1 MAYIIADN
9 IISPLGETSED
20 NYLSVKSGRSGI
32 RAYEP
37 GTCNIP
43 EGFNA
48 SLLFE
53 DFETLAL
60 KSAQKAIANALKNIA
75 NGQKAIGNAQKNIA
89 NEQKNIGNAQLELKG
104 KRTAFI
110 LSSTKGNIEGNI
122 SLADSAQRIASQLGI
137 DSKPIVVCNACIS
150 GLSALILG
158 NRLIDSGLY
167 DTAIVCGCDTPRQF
181 ILSGFQ
187 SLKALS
193 PEPCRPFDMERM
205 GLNLGEAAAT
215 LILSKNPLQGNSW
228 RMGDGF
234 IRNDAFHI
242 STPSKTADGLYL
254 SLQRTLESFTKEIS
268 SACKQIDLKEHLAF
282 INAHGTATLFNDQM
296 ESVAIGRA
304 GLSELPANAY
314 KSFWGHTM
322 GAAGI
327 LETIISMKAI
337 DDDTIL
343 GTRGFSE
350 LGVSGKMNICAEN
363 RPTDK
368 KGFIK
373 MLSGFGGC
381 NATIWA
387 TKCPER
393 ENIALSQKE
402 QQEREFTT
410 THTIRITPE
419 EVILDQRK
427 IWEGKEEL
435 GEQEGQEH
443 HSLLTS
449 LYKQMIGDYPK
460 FYKMDG
466 LSRLGFVASEILLN
480 AEKEETDEERAII
493 FFNHSSSIDSDR
505 NYKESIKDKDNYFPS
520 PSIFV
525 YTLPNI
531 VTGEIA
537 IRNHF
542 QGETSFFIL
551 PDKDEKMMEE
561 ILQASCRDA
570 QSKSFL
576 TGWIDYEDERHF
588 EAELKICRI
597 QPSLIAYQE
606 VKGVKEVKEL
616 RRMSCSLI
624 RRKNKILK

>member
-9 IISPLGETSED
+9 IISPLGETSEE

-60 KSAQKAIANALKNIA
+60 KSAQKAIGNAL
-75 NGQKAIGNAQKNIA
+75 KNIA

-122 SLADSAQRIASQLGI
+122 SLADSAQRIANQLGI
-137 DSKPIVVCNACIS
+137 DTKPIVVCNACIS

-167 DTAIVCGCDTPRQF
+167 DAAIVCGCDTPRQF

-215 LILSKNPLQGNSW
+215 LILSKNPIQRNSW

-254 SLQRTLESFTKEIS
+254 SLQRTLESFTKEVS

-304 GLSELPANAY
+304 GLSDLPANAY

-387 TKCPER
+387 AKSPER

-402 QQEREFTT
+402 QQNREFTT

-435 GEQEGQEH
+435 GKQEGKEH
-443 HSLLTS
+443 HSLLTA

-480 AEKEETDEERAII
+480 AEKGETDVERREEEGERLLEERAII
-493 FFNHSSSIDSDR
+493 FFNHSSSIASDR
-505 NYKESIKDKDNYFPS
+505 SYKESINDKDNYFPS

-542 QGETSFFIL
+542 HGETSFFIL
-551 PDKDEKMMEE
+551 PDKDERMMEE

-576 TGWIDYEDERHF
+576 TGWVDYEDERHF
-588 EAELKICRI
+588 EADLKIKKMRN
-597 QPSLIAYQE
+597 Y
-606 VKGVKEVKEL
+606 K
-616 RRMSCSLI
+616 
-624 RRKNKILK
+624 

>member
-9 IISPLGETSED
+9 IISPLGETSEE
-20 NYLSVKSGRSGI
+20 NYLSVKAGRSGI

-43 EGFNA
+43 EGFYA

-60 KSAQKAIANALKNIA
+60 KSAQKAIAN
-75 NGQKAIGNAQKNIA
+75 GR
-89 NEQKNIGNAQLELKG
+89 LELKG

-110 LSSTKGNIEGNI
+110 LSSTKGNIEENI
-122 SLADSAQRIASQLGI
+122 SLADSAQRIANQLGI
-137 DSKPIVVCNACIS
+137 DAKPIVVCNACIS

-167 DTAIVCGCDTPRQF
+167 DAAIVCGCDTPRQF

-215 LILSKNPLQGNSW
+215 LILSKNPIQGNSW

-268 SACKQIDLKEHLAF
+268 STCKQIDLKEHLAF

-304 GLSELPANAY
+304 GLSDLPANAY

-327 LETIISMKAI
+327 LETIINMKAI

-387 TKCPER
+387 AQNPER

-402 QQEREFTT
+402 QQECEFTT

-427 IWEGKEEL
+427 LWEGKKEL
-435 GEQEGQEH
+435 GEQEGKEH
-443 HSLLTS
+443 HSLLTT
-449 LYKQMIGDYPK
+449 LYKQMIGNYPK

-480 AEKEETDEERAII
+480 AEKGDTDVERREEEGERLLEERAII
-493 FFNHSSSIDSDR
+493 FFNHSSSIASDR
-505 NYKESIKDKDNYFPS
+505 NYKESINDKNNYFPS

-542 QGETSFFIL
+542 HGETSFFIL
-551 PDKDEKMMEE
+551 PDKDERMMEE

-588 EAELKICRI
+588 EADLKIKKMRN
-597 QPSLIAYQE
+597 Y
-606 VKGVKEVKEL
+606 K
-616 RRMSCSLI
+616 
-624 RRKNKILK
+624 

>member
-53 DFETLAL
+53 GFETLAL
-60 KSAQKAIANALKNIA
+60 KSAQKA
-75 NGQKAIGNAQKNIA
+75 
-89 NEQKNIGNAQLELKG
+89 IGNAQLELKG

-110 LSSTKGNIEGNI
+110 LSSTKGNIEENI

-137 DSKPIVVCNACIS
+137 DAKPIVVCNACIS

-167 DTAIVCGCDTPRQF
+167 DAAIVCGCDTPRQF

-215 LILSKNPLQGNSW
+215 LILSKNPIQGNSW

-254 SLQRTLESFTKEIS
+254 SLQRTLESFKKEVS
-268 SACKQIDLKEHLAF
+268 SACEQIDLKAHLAF

-304 GLSELPANAY
+304 GLSDLPANAY

-387 TKCPER
+387 AKSPER

-427 IWEGKEEL
+427 IWERKEEL
-435 GEQEGQEH
+435 GKQEGLEH

-480 AEKEETDEERAII
+480 AEKGDTDVERREEEGERLLEERAII
-493 FFNHSSSIDSDR
+493 FFNHTSSIVSDR
-505 NYKESIKDKDNYFPS
+505 NYKESINDKDNYFPS

-542 QGETSFFIL
+542 HGETSFFIL
-551 PDKDEKMMEE
+551 PDKDERMMEE

-576 TGWIDYEDERHF
+576 TGWIDYENERHF
-588 EAELKICRI
+588 EADLKIKKMRN
-597 QPSLIAYQE
+597 Y
-606 VKGVKEVKEL
+606 K
-616 RRMSCSLI
+616 
-624 RRKNKILK
+624 

>member
-9 IISPLGETSED
+9 IISPLGETSEE
-20 NYLSVKSGRSGI
+20 NYLSVKAGRSGI

-43 EGFNA
+43 EGFYA

-60 KSAQKAIANALKNIA
+60 RSAQKAIANALKNIE
-75 NGQKAIGNAQKNIA
+75 NAQKDIGNK
-89 NEQKNIGNAQLELKG
+89 QKAIGNAQLELKG

-110 LSSTKGNIEGNI
+110 LSSTKGNIEENI

-137 DSKPIVVCNACIS
+137 DSQPIVVCNACIS

-167 DTAIVCGCDTPRQF
+167 DAAIVCGCDTPRQF

-215 LILSKNPLQGNSW
+215 LILSKNPILGNSW

-268 SACKQIDLKEHLAF
+268 STCKQIDLKAHLAF

-304 GLSELPANAY
+304 GLSDLPANAY

-387 TKCPER
+387 AKSPES
-393 ENIALSQKE
+393 EMIALSQKE
-402 QQEREFTT
+402 QQECEFTT

-427 IWEGKEEL
+427 LWEGKKEL
-435 GEQEGQEH
+435 GEQEGKEH
-443 HSLLTS
+443 HSLLTT
-449 LYKQMIGDYPK
+449 LYKQMIGNYPK

-480 AEKEETDEERAII
+480 AEKGETDKERAII
-493 FFNHSSSIDSDR
+493 FFNHSSSIASDR
-505 NYKESIKDKDNYFPS
+505 NYKESINDKDNYFPS

-542 QGETSFFIL
+542 HGETSFFIL
-551 PDKDEKMMEE
+551 PDKDERMMEE

-588 EAELKICRI
+588 EADLKIKKMRNEKL
-597 QPSLIAYQE
+597 QM
-606 VKGVKEVKEL
+606 
-616 RRMSCSLI
+616 R
-624 RRKNKILK
+624 NKILKSYK

>member
-9 IISPLGETSED
+9 IISPLGETSEE

-43 EGFNA
+43 EGFYA

-60 KSAQKAIANALKNIA
+60 KSAQKA
-75 NGQKAIGNAQKNIA
+75 
-89 NEQKNIGNAQLELKG
+89 IGNAQLELKG

-110 LSSTKGNIEGNI
+110 LSSTKGNIEENI

-137 DSKPIVVCNACIS
+137 DTKPIVVCNACIS

-167 DTAIVCGCDTPRQF
+167 DAAIVCGCDTPRQF

-215 LILSKNPLQGNSW
+215 LILSKNPIQGNSW

-268 SACKQIDLKEHLAF
+268 STCKQIDMKEHLAF

-387 TKCPER
+387 AKNPER
-393 ENIALSQKE
+393 ENIALSQIE
-402 QQEREFTT
+402 QQNREFTT
-410 THTIRITPE
+410 THAIRITPE
-419 EVILDQRK
+419 EVVLDHQK
-427 IWEGKEEL
+427 LWEGKKEL

-443 HSLLTS
+443 HSLLTT
-449 LYKQMIGDYPK
+449 LYKQMIGNYPK

-480 AEKEETDEERAII
+480 AEKGETDVERREEEGERLLEERAII
-493 FFNHSSSIDSDR
+493 FFNHSSSIASDR
-505 NYKESIKDKDNYFPS
+505 NYKESINDKDNYFPS

-542 QGETSFFIL
+542 HGETSFFIL
-551 PDKDEKMMEE
+551 PDKDERMMEE

-588 EAELKICRI
+588 EADLKIKKMRN
-597 QPSLIAYQE
+597 Y
-606 VKGVKEVKEL
+606 K
-616 RRMSCSLI
+616 
-624 RRKNKILK
+624 

>member
-110 LSSTKGNIEGNI
+110 LSSTKGNIEENI

-167 DTAIVCGCDTPRQF
+167 DAAIVCGCDTPRQF

-215 LILSKNPLQGNSW
+215 LILSKNPIQGNSW

-254 SLQRTLESFTKEIS
+254 SLQRTLESYTKEIS
-268 SACKQIDLKEHLAF
+268 SACEQIDMKAHLAF

-304 GLSELPANAY
+304 GLSDLPANAY

-337 DDDTIL
+337 DDNTIL

-387 TKCPER
+387 AKSPER

-435 GEQEGQEH
+435 GEQEGLEH

-480 AEKEETDEERAII
+480 AEKGDTDEERAII
-493 FFNHSSSIDSDR
+493 FFNHSSSIASDR

-561 ILQASCRDA
+561 ILLASCRDA

-588 EAELKICRI
+588 EADLKIKKMRN
-597 QPSLIAYQE
+597 Y
-606 VKGVKEVKEL
+606 K
-616 RRMSCSLI
+616 
-624 RRKNKILK
+624 

>member
-60 KSAQKAIANALKNIA
+60 KSAQKAIGNAL
-75 NGQKAIGNAQKNIA
+75 KNIA

-110 LSSTKGNIEGNI
+110 LSSTKGNIEENI
-122 SLADSAQRIASQLGI
+122 SLADSAQRIARQLGI
-137 DSKPIVVCNACIS
+137 DAQPIVVCNACIS

-167 DTAIVCGCDTPRQF
+167 DSAIVCGCDTPRQF

-215 LILSKNPLQGNSW
+215 LILSKNPIQGNSW

-254 SLQRTLESFTKEIS
+254 SLQRTLESFKKEVS
-268 SACKQIDLKEHLAF
+268 SACEQIDMKAHLAF

-304 GLSELPANAY
+304 GLSDLPANAY

-343 GTRGFSE
+343 GTKGFSE

-387 TKCPER
+387 AKNPER
-393 ENIALSQKE
+393 ENIALSQIE
-402 QQEREFTT
+402 QQNREFTT

-427 IWEGKEEL
+427 LWEGKKEL
-435 GEQEGQEH
+435 GEQEGKEH

-449 LYKQMIGDYPK
+449 LYKQMIGNYPK

-480 AEKEETDEERAII
+480 AEKGDTDVERREEEGERLLEERAII
-493 FFNHSSSIDSDR
+493 FFNHSSSIASDR
-505 NYKESIKDKDNYFPS
+505 NYKESINDKNNYFPS

-551 PDKDEKMMEE
+551 PDKDERMMEE

-588 EAELKICRI
+588 EADLKIKKMRN
-597 QPSLIAYQE
+597 Y
-606 VKGVKEVKEL
+606 K
-616 RRMSCSLI
+616 
-624 RRKNKILK
+624 

>member
-20 NYLSVKSGRSGI
+20 NYLSVKAGRSGI

-60 KSAQKAIANALKNIA
+60 KSAQKAIANALKNI
-75 NGQKAIGNAQKNIA
+75 GNAQKT
-89 NEQKNIGNAQLELKG
+89 IGNAQLELKG

-110 LSSTKGNIEGNI
+110 LSSTKGNIEENI

-137 DSKPIVVCNACIS
+137 GTKPIVVCNACIS

-167 DTAIVCGCDTPRQF
+167 DAAIVCGCDTPRQF

-215 LILSKNPLQGNSW
+215 LILSKNPIQGNSW

-268 SACKQIDLKEHLAF
+268 STCEQIDLKAHLAF

-304 GLSELPANAY
+304 GLSDLPANAY

-387 TKCPER
+387 AKNPER
-393 ENIALSQKE
+393 ENIALSQIE
-402 QQEREFTT
+402 QQNREFTT

-427 IWEGKEEL
+427 LWEGKKEL

-443 HSLLTS
+443 HSLLTT
-449 LYKQMIGDYPK
+449 LYKQMIGNYPK

-480 AEKEETDEERAII
+480 AEKGETDKERAII
-493 FFNHSSSIDSDR
+493 FFNHSSSIASDR

-588 EAELKICRI
+588 EADLKIKKMRN
-597 QPSLIAYQE
+597 Y
-606 VKGVKEVKEL
+606 K
-616 RRMSCSLI
+616 
-624 RRKNKILK
+624 

>member
-9 IISPLGETSED
+9 IISPLGETSEE
-20 NYLSVKSGRSGI
+20 NYLSVKAGRSGI

-43 EGFNA
+43 EGFYA

-60 KSAQKAIANALKNIA
+60 RSAQKAIANAR
-75 NGQKAIGNAQKNIA
+75 
-89 NEQKNIGNAQLELKG
+89 LELKG

-110 LSSTKGNIEGNI
+110 LSSTKGNIEENI

-137 DSKPIVVCNACIS
+137 DAKPIVVCNACIS

-167 DTAIVCGCDTPRQF
+167 DAAIVCGCDTPRQF

-215 LILSKNPLQGNSW
+215 LILSKNPIQGNSW

-268 SACKQIDLKEHLAF
+268 SACKQIDLKEQLAF

-304 GLSELPANAY
+304 GLSDLPANAY

-343 GTRGFSE
+343 GTRVFSE

-387 TKCPER
+387 AKSPKSEM
-393 ENIALSQKE
+393 IALSQKE
-402 QQEREFTT
+402 QQECEFTT

-427 IWEGKEEL
+427 LWEGKKEL

-449 LYKQMIGDYPK
+449 LYKQMIGNYPK

-480 AEKEETDEERAII
+480 AEKGDTDVERREEEGERLLEERAII
-493 FFNHSSSIDSDR
+493 FFNHSSSIASDR
-505 NYKESIKDKDNYFPS
+505 NYKESINDKDNYFPS

-542 QGETSFFIL
+542 HGETSFFIL
-551 PDKDEKMMEE
+551 PDKDERMMEE

-588 EAELKICRI
+588 EADLKIKKMRN
-597 QPSLIAYQE
+597 Y
-606 VKGVKEVKEL
+606 K
-616 RRMSCSLI
+616 
-624 RRKNKILK
+624 

>member
-9 IISPLGETSED
+9 IISPLGETSEE
-20 NYLSVKSGRSGI
+20 NYLSVKAGRSGI

-43 EGFNA
+43 EGFYA

-60 KSAQKAIANALKNIA
+60 RSAQKAIANAQKNIE
-75 NGQKAIGNAQKNIA
+75 NAQKDIGNK
-89 NEQKNIGNAQLELKG
+89 QKAIGNAQLELKG

-110 LSSTKGNIEGNI
+110 LSSTKGNIEENI

-137 DSKPIVVCNACIS
+137 DAKPIVVCNACIS

-167 DTAIVCGCDTPRQF
+167 DAAIVCGCDTPQQF

-215 LILSKNPLQGNSW
+215 LILSKNPIQGNSW

-268 SACKQIDLKEHLAF
+268 STCKQIDLKEHLAF

-304 GLSELPANAY
+304 GLSDLPANAY

-387 TKCPER
+387 AKSPKSEM
-393 ENIALSQKE
+393 IALSQKE
-402 QQEREFTT
+402 QQKCEFTT
-410 THTIRITPE
+410 THAIRITPE
-419 EVILDQRK
+419 EVVLDHQK
-427 IWEGKEEL
+427 LWEGNQNANEKLE
-435 GEQEGQEH
+435 EQEGAGH

-449 LYKQMIGDYPK
+449 LYKQMIGNYPK

-466 LSRLGFVASEILLN
+466 LCRLGFVASEILLN
-480 AEKEETDEERAII
+480 AEKGETDKERAII
-493 FFNHSSSIDSDR
+493 FFNHSSSIASDR
-505 NYKESIKDKDNYFPS
+505 NYKESINDKDNYFPS

-542 QGETSFFIL
+542 HGETSFFIL
-551 PDKDEKMMEE
+551 PDKDERMMEE

-588 EAELKICRI
+588 EADLKIKKMRN
-597 QPSLIAYQE
+597 Y
-606 VKGVKEVKEL
+606 K
-616 RRMSCSLI
+616 
-624 RRKNKILK
+624 

>member
-9 IISPLGETSED
+9 IISPLGETSEE
-20 NYLSVKSGRSGI
+20 NYLSVKAGRSGI

-43 EGFNA
+43 EGFYA

-60 KSAQKAIANALKNIA
+60 RSAQKAIA
-75 NGQKAIGNAQKNIA
+75 
-89 NEQKNIGNAQLELKG
+89 NAQLELKG

-110 LSSTKGNIEGNI
+110 LSSTKGNIEENI

-137 DSKPIVVCNACIS
+137 DTKPIVVCNACIS

-254 SLQRTLESFTKEIS
+254 SLQRTLESYTKEIS
-268 SACKQIDLKEHLAF
+268 SACEQIDMKEHLAF

-304 GLSELPANAY
+304 GLSDLPANAY

-387 TKCPER
+387 AKSPEK

-410 THTIRITPE
+410 THAIRITPE

-427 IWEGKEEL
+427 LWEGNEEM
-435 GEQEGQEH
+435 GKQEGLEH

-449 LYKQMIGDYPK
+449 LYKQMIGNYPK

-466 LSRLGFVASEILLN
+466 LSRLGFVTSEILLN
-480 AEKEETDEERAII
+480 AEKGETDKERAII
-493 FFNHSSSIDSDR
+493 FFNHSSSIASDR

-542 QGETSFFIL
+542 HGETSFFIL
-551 PDKDEKMMEE
+551 PDKDERMMEE

-588 EAELKICRI
+588 EADLKIKKMRNEKL
-597 QPSLIAYQE
+597 QMRNY
-606 VKGVKEVKEL
+606 K
-616 RRMSCSLI
+616 
-624 RRKNKILK
+624 

>member
-9 IISPLGETSED
+9 IISPLGETSEE
-20 NYLSVKSGRSGI
+20 NYLSVKAGRSGI

-43 EGFNA
+43 EGFYA

-53 DFETLAL
+53 DFETLTL
-60 KSAQKAIANALKNIA
+60 KSAQKAIANAR
-75 NGQKAIGNAQKNIA
+75 
-89 NEQKNIGNAQLELKG
+89 LELKG

-110 LSSTKGNIEGNI
+110 LSSTKGNIEENI

-137 DSKPIVVCNACIS
+137 DAKPIVVCNACIS

-167 DTAIVCGCDTPRQF
+167 DAAIVCGCDTPRQF

-215 LILSKNPLQGNSW
+215 LILSKNSIQGNSW

-268 SACKQIDLKEHLAF
+268 STCKQIDLKEHLAF

-304 GLSELPANAY
+304 GLSDLPANAY

-387 TKCPER
+387 AKNPER
-393 ENIALSQKE
+393 ENIALSQIE
-402 QQEREFTT
+402 QQNCEFTT

-427 IWEGKEEL
+427 LWEGKKEL
-435 GEQEGQEH
+435 GEQEGAGH

-449 LYKQMIGDYPK
+449 LYRQMIGNYPK

-480 AEKEETDEERAII
+480 AEKGDTDVERREEEGERLLEERAII
-493 FFNHSSSIDSDR
+493 FFNHSSSIASDR
-505 NYKESIKDKDNYFPS
+505 NYKESINDKDNYFPS

-542 QGETSFFIL
+542 HGETSFFIL
-551 PDKDEKMMEE
+551 PDKDERMMEE

-588 EAELKICRI
+588 EADLKIKKMRN
-597 QPSLIAYQE
+597 Y
-606 VKGVKEVKEL
+606 K
-616 RRMSCSLI
+616 
-624 RRKNKILK
+624 

>member
-9 IISPLGETSED
+9 IISPLGETSEE
-20 NYLSVKSGRSGI
+20 NYLSVKAGRSDI

-43 EGFNA
+43 EGFYA

-60 KSAQKAIANALKNIA
+60 RSAQKAIA
-75 NGQKAIGNAQKNIA
+75 
-89 NEQKNIGNAQLELKG
+89 NAQLELKG

-110 LSSTKGNIEGNI
+110 LSSTKGNIEENI

-137 DSKPIVVCNACIS
+137 DAKPIVVCNACIS

-167 DTAIVCGCDTPRQF
+167 DAAIVCGCDTPRQF

-215 LILSKNPLQGNSW
+215 LILSKNPIQGNSW

-268 SACKQIDLKEHLAF
+268 STCKQIDLKEHLAF
-282 INAHGTATLFNDQM
+282 INTHGTATLFNDQM

-304 GLSELPANAY
+304 RLSDLPANAY

-343 GTRGFSE
+343 GTRGFAE

-387 TKCPER
+387 AKSPER
-393 ENIALSQKE
+393 ENIALSQME
-402 QQEREFTT
+402 QQNREFTT

-419 EVILDQRK
+419 EVILDQQK
-427 IWEGKEEL
+427 LWEGKKEL
-435 GEQEGQEH
+435 GKQEGQEH

-449 LYKQMIGDYPK
+449 LYKQMIGNYPK

-480 AEKEETDEERAII
+480 AEKGETDKERAII
-493 FFNHSSSIDSDR
+493 FFNHSSSIASDR
-505 NYKESIKDKDNYFPS
+505 NYKESINDKDNYFPS

-542 QGETSFFIL
+542 HGETSFFIL
-551 PDKDEKMMEE
+551 PDKDERMMEE

-588 EAELKICRI
+588 EADLKIKKMRN
-597 QPSLIAYQE
+597 Y
-606 VKGVKEVKEL
+606 K
-616 RRMSCSLI
+616 
-624 RRKNKILK
+624 

>member
-9 IISPLGETSED
+9 IISPLGETSEE
-20 NYLSVKSGRSGI
+20 NYLSVKAGRSGI

-43 EGFNA
+43 EGFYA

-60 KSAQKAIANALKNIA
+60 KSAQKAIANA
-75 NGQKAIGNAQKNIA
+75 QKTM
-89 NEQKNIGNAQLELKG
+89 GNAQLELKG

-110 LSSTKGNIEGNI
+110 LSSTKGNIEENI

-137 DSKPIVVCNACIS
+137 DSQPIVVCNACIS

-158 NRLIDSGLY
+158 NRLIDSDLY
-167 DTAIVCGCDTPRQF
+167 DAAIVCGCDTPRQF

-215 LILSKNPLQGNSW
+215 LILSKNPIQGNFW

-268 SACKQIDLKEHLAF
+268 SACKQIDMKEHLAF

-304 GLSELPANAY
+304 GLSDLPANAY

-387 TKCPER
+387 AKKPER
-393 ENIALSQKE
+393 ENIALSQME
-402 QQEREFTT
+402 QQNREFTT

-427 IWEGKEEL
+427 LWEGKMEL

-449 LYKQMIGDYPK
+449 LYKQMIGNYPK

-480 AEKEETDEERAII
+480 AEKGDTDKERAII
-493 FFNHSSSIDSDR
+493 FFNHSSSIASDR
-505 NYKESIKDKDNYFPS
+505 NYKESINDKDNYFPS

-542 QGETSFFIL
+542 HGETSFFIL
-551 PDKDEKMMEE
+551 PDKDERMMEE
-561 ILQASCRDA
+561 ILQASCRDT

-588 EAELKICRI
+588 EADLKIKKMRNYKL
-597 QPSLIAYQE
+597 QM
-606 VKGVKEVKEL
+606 
-616 RRMSCSLI
+616 R
-624 RRKNKILK
+624 NKILKSYK

>member
-9 IISPLGETSED
+9 IISPLGETSEE
-20 NYLSVKSGRSGI
+20 NYLSVKAGRSGI

-43 EGFNA
+43 EGFYA

-60 KSAQKAIANALKNIA
+60 RSA
-75 NGQKAIGNAQKNIA
+75 QKAIGNAR
-89 NEQKNIGNAQLELKG
+89 LELKG

-110 LSSTKGNIEGNI
+110 LSSTKGNIEENI

-137 DSKPIVVCNACIS
+137 DAQPIVVCNACIS

-167 DTAIVCGCDTPRQF
+167 DFAIVCGCDTPRQF

-215 LILSKNPLQGNSW
+215 LILSKNPIQGNSW

-268 SACKQIDLKEHLAF
+268 STCKQIDMKAHLAF

-304 GLSELPANAY
+304 GLSDLPANAY

-387 TKCPER
+387 AKKPER

-402 QQEREFTT
+402 QQKREFTT

-419 EVILDQRK
+419 EVILDHQK
-427 IWEGKEEL
+427 LWERKEEL

-443 HSLLTS
+443 HSLLTT
-449 LYKQMIGDYPK
+449 LYKQMIGNYPK

-480 AEKEETDEERAII
+480 AEKGETDKERAII
-493 FFNHSSSIDSDR
+493 FFNHSSSIASDR
-505 NYKESIKDKDNYFPS
+505 NYKESINDKDNYFPS

-542 QGETSFFIL
+542 HGETSFFIL
-551 PDKDEKMMEE
+551 PDKDERMMEE

-588 EAELKICRI
+588 EADLKIKKMRN
-597 QPSLIAYQE
+597 Y
-606 VKGVKEVKEL
+606 K
-616 RRMSCSLI
+616 
-624 RRKNKILK
+624 

>member
-9 IISPLGETSED
+9 IISPLGETSEE
-20 NYLSVKSGRSGI
+20 NYLSVKAGRSGI

-43 EGFNA
+43 EGFYA

-60 KSAQKAIANALKNIA
+60 RSAQKAIANALK
-75 NGQKAIGNAQKNIA
+75 AIGN
-89 NEQKNIGNAQLELKG
+89 ERLELKG

-110 LSSTKGNIEGNI
+110 LSSTKGNIEENI

-137 DSKPIVVCNACIS
+137 DAKPIVVCNACIS

-167 DTAIVCGCDTPRQF
+167 DAAIVCGCDTPRQF

-215 LILSKNPLQGNSW
+215 LILSKNPIQGNSW

-268 SACKQIDLKEHLAF
+268 STCKQIDMKEHLAF

-304 GLSELPANAY
+304 GLSDLPANAY

-387 TKCPER
+387 AKNPER
-393 ENIALSQKE
+393 ENIALSQIE
-402 QQEREFTT
+402 QQNREFTT
-410 THTIRITPE
+410 SHTIRITPE
-419 EVILDQRK
+419 EVVLDHQK
-427 IWEGKEEL
+427 LWEGNQNANEKLE
-435 GEQEGQEH
+435 EQEGAGH

-449 LYKQMIGDYPK
+449 LYRQMIGNYPK

-480 AEKEETDEERAII
+480 AEKGETDKERAII
-493 FFNHSSSIDSDR
+493 FFNHSSSIASDR
-505 NYKESIKDKDNYFPS
+505 NYKESINDKNNYFPS

-542 QGETSFFIL
+542 HGETSFFIL
-551 PDKDEKMMEE
+551 PDKDERMMEE
-561 ILQASCRDA
+561 ILQASCRDD

-588 EAELKICRI
+588 EADLKIKKMRN
-597 QPSLIAYQE
+597 Y
-606 VKGVKEVKEL
+606 K
-616 RRMSCSLI
+616 
-624 RRKNKILK
+624 

>member
-9 IISPLGETSED
+9 IISPLGETSEE
-20 NYLSVKSGRSGI
+20 NYLSVKAGRSGI

-43 EGFNA
+43 EGFYA

-60 KSAQKAIANALKNIA
+60 RSAQKAIANA
-75 NGQKAIGNAQKNIA
+75 QKNI
-89 NEQKNIGNAQLELKG
+89 ENAQLELKG

-110 LSSTKGNIEGNI
+110 LSSTKGNIEENI
-122 SLADSAQRIASQLGI
+122 SLADSAQRIATQLGI
-137 DSKPIVVCNACIS
+137 DAKPIVVCNACIS

-158 NRLIDSGLY
+158 NRLIDSDLY
-167 DTAIVCGCDTPRQF
+167 DAAIVCGCDTPRQF

-215 LILSKNPLQGNSW
+215 LILSKNPIQGNSW

-268 SACKQIDLKEHLAF
+268 STCKQIDLKAHLAF

-304 GLSELPANAY
+304 GLSDLPANAY

-387 TKCPER
+387 AKKPER
-393 ENIALSQKE
+393 ENIDLSQKE
-402 QQEREFTT
+402 QQKREFTT
-410 THTIRITPE
+410 SHTIRITPE

-427 IWEGKEEL
+427 LWERKEEL
-435 GEQEGQEH
+435 GEQEGKEH

-449 LYKQMIGDYPK
+449 LYKQMIGNYPK

-480 AEKEETDEERAII
+480 AEKGETDKERAII
-493 FFNHSSSIDSDR
+493 FFNHSSSIASDR
-505 NYKESIKDKDNYFPS
+505 NYKESISDKNNYFPS

-542 QGETSFFIL
+542 HGETSFFIL
-551 PDKDEKMMEE
+551 PDKDERLMEE

-588 EAELKICRI
+588 EADLKIKKMRN
-597 QPSLIAYQE
+597 Y
-606 VKGVKEVKEL
+606 K
-616 RRMSCSLI
+616 
-624 RRKNKILK
+624 

>member
-9 IISPLGETSED
+9 IISPLGETSEE
-20 NYLSVKSGRSGI
+20 NYLSVKAGRSGI

-43 EGFNA
+43 EGFYA

-60 KSAQKAIANALKNIA
+60 RSAQKAIANA
-75 NGQKAIGNAQKNIA
+75 QKTIGN
-89 NEQKNIGNAQLELKG
+89 ERLELKG

-110 LSSTKGNIEGNI
+110 LSSTKGNIEENI
-122 SLADSAQRIASQLGI
+122 SLADSAQRIATQLGI
-137 DSKPIVVCNACIS
+137 DAKPIVVCNACIS

-167 DTAIVCGCDTPRQF
+167 DAAIVCGCDTPRQF

-215 LILSKNPLQGNSW
+215 LILSKNPIQGNSW

-268 SACKQIDLKEHLAF
+268 STCKQIDLKEHLAF

-304 GLSELPANAY
+304 GLSDLPANAY

-387 TKCPER
+387 AKNPER
-393 ENIALSQKE
+393 ENIALSQIE
-402 QQEREFTT
+402 QQNREFTT

-427 IWEGKEEL
+427 LWEGKKEL
-435 GEQEGQEH
+435 GEQEGKEH

-449 LYKQMIGDYPK
+449 LYKQMIGNYPK

-480 AEKEETDEERAII
+480 AEKGETDEERAII
-493 FFNHSSSIDSDR
+493 FFNHSSSIASDR
-505 NYKESIKDKDNYFPS
+505 NYKESINDKDNYFPS

-542 QGETSFFIL
+542 HGETSFFIL
-551 PDKDEKMMEE
+551 PDKDERLMEE
-561 ILQASCRDA
+561 ILQASCRDD

-588 EAELKICRI
+588 EADLKIKKMRN
-597 QPSLIAYQE
+597 Y
-606 VKGVKEVKEL
+606 K
-616 RRMSCSLI
+616 
-624 RRKNKILK
+624 

>member
-9 IISPLGETSED
+9 IISPLGETSEE
-20 NYLSVKSGRSGI
+20 NYLSVKAGRSGI

-43 EGFNA
+43 EGFYA

-60 KSAQKAIANALKNIA
+60 KSAQKAIANA
-75 NGQKAIGNAQKNIA
+75 QKTMGNAR
-89 NEQKNIGNAQLELKG
+89 LELKG

-110 LSSTKGNIEGNI
+110 LSSTKGNIEENI
-122 SLADSAQRIASQLGI
+122 SLADSEQRIASQLGI

-167 DTAIVCGCDTPRQF
+167 DAAIVCGCDTPRQF

-215 LILSKNPLQGNSW
+215 LILSKNPILGNSW

-268 SACKQIDLKEHLAF
+268 STCKQIDLKEHLAF

-304 GLSELPANAY
+304 RLSDLPANAY

-343 GTRGFSE
+343 GTRGFAE

-387 TKCPER
+387 AKSPER
-393 ENIALSQKE
+393 ENIALSQME
-402 QQEREFTT
+402 QQNREFTT

-419 EVILDQRK
+419 EVILDQQK
-427 IWEGKEEL
+427 LWEGKKEL
-435 GEQEGQEH
+435 GKQEGQEH

-449 LYKQMIGDYPK
+449 LYKQMIGNYPK

-480 AEKEETDEERAII
+480 AEKGDMDKERAII
-493 FFNHSSSIDSDR
+493 FFNHSSSIASDR
-505 NYKESIKDKDNYFPS
+505 NYKESINDKNNYFPS

-542 QGETSFFIL
+542 HGETSFFIL
-551 PDKDEKMMEE
+551 PNKDERMMEE
-561 ILQASCRDA
+561 ILQASCRDD

-588 EAELKICRI
+588 EADLKIKKMR
-597 QPSLIAYQE
+597 
-606 VKGVKEVKEL
+606 
-616 RRMSCSLI
+616 
-624 RRKNKILK
+624 NKK

>member
-9 IISPLGETSED
+9 IISPLGETSEE

-43 EGFNA
+43 EGFYA

-60 KSAQKAIANALKNIA
+60 KSAQKAIANA
-75 NGQKAIGNAQKNIA
+75 QKT
-89 NEQKNIGNAQLELKG
+89 IGNAQLELKG

-110 LSSTKGNIEGNI
+110 LSSTKGNIEENI

-158 NRLIDSGLY
+158 NRLIDSSLY
-167 DTAIVCGCDTPRQF
+167 DAAIVCGCDTPRQF

-215 LILSKNPLQGNSW
+215 LILSKNPIQGNSW

-268 SACKQIDLKEHLAF
+268 STCKQIDMKEHLAF

-304 GLSELPANAY
+304 GLSDLPANAY

-387 TKCPER
+387 AKYPER
-393 ENIALSQKE
+393 ENIALSQIE
-402 QQEREFTT
+402 QQNREFTT
-410 THTIRITPE
+410 SHTIRITPE

-427 IWEGKEEL
+427 LWERKEEL

-443 HSLLTS
+443 HSLLTT
-449 LYKQMIGDYPK
+449 LYKQMIGNYPK

-480 AEKEETDEERAII
+480 AEKGETDKERAII
-493 FFNHSSSIDSDR
+493 FFNHSSSIASDR
-505 NYKESIKDKDNYFPS
+505 NYKESINDKNNYFPS

-542 QGETSFFIL
+542 HGETSFFIL
-551 PDKDEKMMEE
+551 PDKDKRLMEE
-561 ILQASCRDA
+561 ILQASCRDV

-588 EAELKICRI
+588 EADLKIKKMRN
-597 QPSLIAYQE
+597 Y
-606 VKGVKEVKEL
+606 K
-616 RRMSCSLI
+616 
-624 RRKNKILK
+624 

>member
-9 IISPLGETSED
+9 IISPLGETSEE
-20 NYLSVKSGRSGI
+20 NYLSVKAGRSGI
-32 RAYEP
+32 HAYEP

-43 EGFNA
+43 EGFYA

-60 KSAQKAIANALKNIA
+60 KSAQKAIG
-75 NGQKAIGNAQKNIA
+75 NG
-89 NEQKNIGNAQLELKG
+89 QLELKG

-110 LSSTKGNIEGNI
+110 LSSTKGNIEENI

-167 DTAIVCGCDTPRQF
+167 DAAIVCGCDTPRQF

-215 LILSKNPLQGNSW
+215 LILSKNPIQRNSW
-228 RMGDGF
+228 RIGDGF

-268 SACKQIDLKEHLAF
+268 STCKQIDMKAHLAF

-350 LGVSGKMNICAEN
+350 LGVSGEMNICAEN

-387 TKCPER
+387 AKYPER
-393 ENIALSQKE
+393 ENIALSQIE
-402 QQEREFTT
+402 QQNCEFTT

-427 IWEGKEEL
+427 LWEGKKEL
-435 GEQEGQEH
+435 GEQEGKEH
-443 HSLLTS
+443 HSLLTT
-449 LYKQMIGDYPK
+449 LYKQMIGNYPK

-480 AEKEETDEERAII
+480 AEKGETDKERAII
-493 FFNHSSSIDSDR
+493 FFNHSSSIASDR
-505 NYKESIKDKDNYFPS
+505 NYKESINDKDNYFPS

-551 PDKDEKMMEE
+551 PDKVERLMEE

-588 EAELKICRI
+588 EADLKIKKMRN
-597 QPSLIAYQE
+597 Y
-606 VKGVKEVKEL
+606 K
-616 RRMSCSLI
+616 
-624 RRKNKILK
+624 

>member
-9 IISPLGETSED
+9 IISPLGETSEE
-20 NYLSVKSGRSGI
+20 NYLSVKAGRSGI

-43 EGFNA
+43 EGFYA

-60 KSAQKAIANALKNIA
+60 KSAQKAIANAR
-75 NGQKAIGNAQKNIA
+75 
-89 NEQKNIGNAQLELKG
+89 LELKG

-110 LSSTKGNIEGNI
+110 LSSTKGNIEENI

-137 DSKPIVVCNACIS
+137 DAKPIVVCNACIS

-158 NRLIDSGLY
+158 NRLIDSDLY
-167 DTAIVCGCDTPRQF
+167 DAAIVCGCDTPRQF

-215 LILSKNPLQGNSW
+215 LILSKNPIQGNSW

-254 SLQRTLESFTKEIS
+254 SLQRTLESFTQEIS
-268 SACKQIDLKEHLAF
+268 STCKQIDLKEHLAF

-304 GLSELPANAY
+304 GLSDLPANAY

-343 GTRGFSE
+343 GTRGFAE

-387 TKCPER
+387 AKKPEK
-393 ENIALSQKE
+393 ENIALSQIE
-402 QQEREFTT
+402 QQNREFTT

-419 EVILDQRK
+419 EVVLDHQK
-427 IWEGKEEL
+427 LWEGKKEL
-435 GEQEGQEH
+435 GEQDGKEH

-449 LYKQMIGDYPK
+449 LYKQMIGNYPK

-480 AEKEETDEERAII
+480 AEKGETDKERAII
-493 FFNHSSSIDSDR
+493 FFNHSSSIASDR
-505 NYKESIKDKDNYFPS
+505 NYKESINDKDNYFPS

-542 QGETSFFIL
+542 HGETSFFIL
-551 PDKDEKMMEE
+551 PDKDERMMEE
-561 ILQASCRDA
+561 ILQASCLDD

-588 EAELKICRI
+588 EADLKIKKMRN
-597 QPSLIAYQE
+597 Y
-606 VKGVKEVKEL
+606 K
-616 RRMSCSLI
+616 
-624 RRKNKILK
+624 

>member
-9 IISPLGETSED
+9 IISPLGETSEE
-20 NYLSVKSGRSGI
+20 NYLSVKAGRSGI

-43 EGFNA
+43 EGFYA

-60 KSAQKAIANALKNIA
+60 RSAQKAIA
-75 NGQKAIGNAQKNIA
+75 
-89 NEQKNIGNAQLELKG
+89 NAQLELKG

-110 LSSTKGNIEGNI
+110 LSSTKGNIEENI

-137 DSKPIVVCNACIS
+137 DAKPIVVCNACIS

-167 DTAIVCGCDTPRQF
+167 DAAIVCGCDTPRQF

-215 LILSKNPLQGNSW
+215 LILSKNPIQGNSW

-268 SACKQIDLKEHLAF
+268 STCKQIDLKAHLAF

-304 GLSELPANAY
+304 GLSDLPANAY

-387 TKCPER
+387 AKNPER
-393 ENIALSQKE
+393 ENIALSQIE
-402 QQEREFTT
+402 QQNREFTT

-427 IWEGKEEL
+427 LWEGKKEL
-435 GEQEGQEH
+435 GEQEGKEH
-443 HSLLTS
+443 HSLLTT
-449 LYKQMIGDYPK
+449 LYKQMIGNYPK

-480 AEKEETDEERAII
+480 AEKGETDKERAII
-493 FFNHSSSIDSDR
+493 FFNHSSSIASDR
-505 NYKESIKDKDNYFPS
+505 NYKESINDKDNYFPS

-542 QGETSFFIL
+542 HGETSFFIL
-551 PDKDEKMMEE
+551 PNKDERMMEE

-588 EAELKICRI
+588 EADLKIKKMRN
-597 QPSLIAYQE
+597 Y
-606 VKGVKEVKEL
+606 K
-616 RRMSCSLI
+616 
-624 RRKNKILK
+624 

>member
-9 IISPLGETSED
+9 IISPLGETSEE
-20 NYLSVKSGRSGI
+20 NYLSVKAGRSGI

-43 EGFNA
+43 EGFYA

-60 KSAQKAIANALKNIA
+60 KSAQKAIANAR
-75 NGQKAIGNAQKNIA
+75 
-89 NEQKNIGNAQLELKG
+89 LELKG

-110 LSSTKGNIEGNI
+110 LSSTKGNIEENI

-167 DTAIVCGCDTPRQF
+167 DAAIVCGCDTPRQF

-215 LILSKNPLQGNSW
+215 LILSKNPIQGNSW

-268 SACKQIDLKEHLAF
+268 STCKQIDMKEHLAF

-304 GLSELPANAY
+304 GLSDLPANAY
-314 KSFWGHTM
+314 KNFWGHTM

-387 TKCPER
+387 AKNPER
-393 ENIALSQKE
+393 ENEAAEQIE
-402 QQEREFTT
+402 QQNREFTT

-427 IWEGKEEL
+427 LWERKEEL
-435 GEQEGQEH
+435 GEQEGKEH

-449 LYKQMIGDYPK
+449 LYKQMIGNYPK

-480 AEKEETDEERAII
+480 AEKGETDKERAII
-493 FFNHSSSIDSDR
+493 FFNHSSSIASDR
-505 NYKESIKDKDNYFPS
+505 NYKESINDKNNYFPS

-542 QGETSFFIL
+542 HGETSFFIL
-551 PDKDEKMMEE
+551 PDKDERLMEE

-588 EAELKICRI
+588 EADLKIKKMRN
-597 QPSLIAYQE
+597 Y
-606 VKGVKEVKEL
+606 K
-616 RRMSCSLI
+616 
-624 RRKNKILK
+624 

>member
-9 IISPLGETSED
+9 IISPLGETSEE
-20 NYLSVKSGRSGI
+20 NYLSVKAGRSGI

-43 EGFNA
+43 EGFYA

-60 KSAQKAIANALKNIA
+60 RSAQKAIA
-75 NGQKAIGNAQKNIA
+75 
-89 NEQKNIGNAQLELKG
+89 NAQLELKG

-110 LSSTKGNIEGNI
+110 LSSTKGNIEENI
-122 SLADSAQRIASQLGI
+122 SLADSAQRIATQLGI

-167 DTAIVCGCDTPRQF
+167 DSAIVCGCDTPRQF

-215 LILSKNPLQGNSW
+215 LILSKNPIQGNSW

-254 SLQRTLESFTKEIS
+254 SIQRTLESFTKEIS
-268 SACKQIDLKEHLAF
+268 STCKQIDMKAHLAF

-304 GLSELPANAY
+304 GLSDLPTNAY

-387 TKCPER
+387 AKNPER
-393 ENIALSQKE
+393 ENITLSQIE
-402 QQEREFTT
+402 QQNREFTT

-419 EVILDQRK
+419 EVVLDHQK
-427 IWEGKEEL
+427 LWEGNQNANEKL

-443 HSLLTS
+443 HSLLTT
-449 LYKQMIGDYPK
+449 LYKQMIGNYPK

-480 AEKEETDEERAII
+480 AEKGETDVERREEEGERLLEERAII
-493 FFNHSSSIDSDR
+493 FFNHSSSIASDR
-505 NYKESIKDKDNYFPS
+505 NYKESINDKDNYFPS

-542 QGETSFFIL
+542 HGETSFFIL
-551 PDKDEKMMEE
+551 PDKDERLMEE
-561 ILQASCRDA
+561 ILQASCRDD

-588 EAELKICRI
+588 EADLKIKKMRN
-597 QPSLIAYQE
+597 Y
-606 VKGVKEVKEL
+606 K
-616 RRMSCSLI
+616 
-624 RRKNKILK
+624 

>member
-20 NYLSVKSGRSGI
+20 NYLSVKAGRSGI

-60 KSAQKAIANALKNIA
+60 KSAQKAIANA
-75 NGQKAIGNAQKNIA
+75 QKTM
-89 NEQKNIGNAQLELKG
+89 GNAQLELKG

-110 LSSTKGNIEGNI
+110 LSSTKGNIEENI
-122 SLADSAQRIASQLGI
+122 SLADSAQRIANLLGI

-167 DTAIVCGCDTPRQF
+167 DAAIVCGCDTPRQF

-215 LILSKNPLQGNSW
+215 LILSKNPIQGNSW

-268 SACKQIDLKEHLAF
+268 STCEQIDLKEHLAF

-304 GLSELPANAY
+304 GLSDLPANAY

-402 QQEREFTT
+402 QQKREFTT

-435 GEQEGQEH
+435 GEQEGLEH

-480 AEKEETDEERAII
+480 AEKGDTDEERAII
-493 FFNHSSSIDSDR
+493 FFNHSSSIASDR

-588 EAELKICRI
+588 EADLKIKKMRN
-597 QPSLIAYQE
+597 Y
-606 VKGVKEVKEL
+606 K
-616 RRMSCSLI
+616 
-624 RRKNKILK
+624 

>member
-9 IISPLGETSED
+9 IISPLGETSEE

-43 EGFNA
+43 EGFYA

-60 KSAQKAIANALKNIA
+60 RSAQKAIANAQKNIE
-75 NGQKAIGNAQKNIA
+75 NAQKDIGNK
-89 NEQKNIGNAQLELKG
+89 QKAIGNAQLELKG

-110 LSSTKGNIEGNI
+110 LSSTKGNIEENI
-122 SLADSAQRIASQLGI
+122 SLADSAQRIATQLGI
-137 DSKPIVVCNACIS
+137 DAKPIVVCNACIS

-167 DTAIVCGCDTPRQF
+167 DAAIVCGCDTPRQF

-215 LILSKNPLQGNSW
+215 LILSKNPIQGNFW

-268 SACKQIDLKEHLAF
+268 STCKQIDLKEHLAF

-304 GLSELPANAY
+304 GLSDLPANAY

-363 RPTDK
+363 RQTDK

-387 TKCPER
+387 AKDPER
-393 ENIALSQKE
+393 ENIALSQIE
-402 QQEREFTT
+402 QQNREFTT
-410 THTIRITPE
+410 THAIRITPE
-419 EVILDQRK
+419 EVVLDHQK
-427 IWEGKEEL
+427 LWEGNQNANEKLE
-435 GEQEGQEH
+435 EQEGAGH

-449 LYKQMIGDYPK
+449 LYRQMIGNYPK

-480 AEKEETDEERAII
+480 AEKGETDEERAII
-493 FFNHSSSIDSDR
+493 FFNHSSSIASDR
-505 NYKESIKDKDNYFPS
+505 NYKESINDKDNYFPS

-542 QGETSFFIL
+542 HGETSFFIL
-551 PDKDEKMMEE
+551 PDKDERMMEE

-588 EAELKICRI
+588 EADLKIKKMRNEKL
-597 QPSLIAYQE
+597 QM
-606 VKGVKEVKEL
+606 
-616 RRMSCSLI
+616 R
-624 RRKNKILK
+624 NKILKSYK

>member
-9 IISPLGETSED
+9 IISPLGETSEE
-20 NYLSVKSGRSGI
+20 NYLSVKAGRSGI
-32 RAYEP
+32 RAYKP

-43 EGFNA
+43 EGFYA

-60 KSAQKAIANALKNIA
+60 RSAQKAIANAR
-75 NGQKAIGNAQKNIA
+75 
-89 NEQKNIGNAQLELKG
+89 LELKG

-110 LSSTKGNIEGNI
+110 LSSTKGNIEENI
-122 SLADSAQRIASQLGI
+122 SLTDSAQRIASQLGI
-137 DSKPIVVCNACIS
+137 DAKPIVVCNACIS

-167 DTAIVCGCDTPRQF
+167 DAAIVCGCDTPRQF

-215 LILSKNPLQGNSW
+215 LILSKNPIQGNSW

-268 SACKQIDLKEHLAF
+268 STCKQIDMKEHLAF

-304 GLSELPANAY
+304 GLSDLPANAY

-387 TKCPER
+387 AQKPER
-393 ENIALSQKE
+393 ENIALSQIE
-402 QQEREFTT
+402 QQNHEFTT

-427 IWEGKEEL
+427 LWEGKEEL

-443 HSLLTS
+443 HSLLTT
-449 LYKQMIGDYPK
+449 LYKQMIGNYPK

-480 AEKEETDEERAII
+480 AEKGETDKERAII
-493 FFNHSSSIDSDR
+493 FFNHSSSIASDR
-505 NYKESIKDKDNYFPS
+505 NYKESINDKDNYFPS

-542 QGETSFFIL
+542 HGETSFFIL
-551 PDKDEKMMEE
+551 PDKDERMMEE

-588 EAELKICRI
+588 EADLKIKKMRN
-597 QPSLIAYQE
+597 Y
-606 VKGVKEVKEL
+606 K
-616 RRMSCSLI
+616 
-624 RRKNKILK
+624 

>member
-9 IISPLGETSED
+9 IISPLGETSEE
-20 NYLSVKSGRSGI
+20 NYLSVKAGRSGI

-43 EGFNA
+43 EGFYA

-60 KSAQKAIANALKNIA
+60 RSAQKAIANAR
-75 NGQKAIGNAQKNIA
+75 
-89 NEQKNIGNAQLELKG
+89 LELKG

-110 LSSTKGNIEGNI
+110 LSSTKGNIEENI

-150 GLSALILG
+150 GLSALFLG

-167 DTAIVCGCDTPRQF
+167 DSAIVCGCDTPRQF

-215 LILSKNPLQGNSW
+215 LILSKNPIQGNSW
-228 RMGDGF
+228 RLGDGV

-304 GLSELPANAY
+304 GLSDLPANAY

-387 TKCPER
+387 AKNPER

-402 QQEREFTT
+402 QQKREFTT

-427 IWEGKEEL
+427 LWGGKKEL
-435 GEQEGQEH
+435 GEQDGKEH
-443 HSLLTS
+443 HSLLTT
-449 LYKQMIGDYPK
+449 LYKQMIGNYPK

-480 AEKEETDEERAII
+480 AEKGETDKERAII
-493 FFNHSSSIDSDR
+493 FFNHSSSIASDR
-505 NYKESIKDKDNYFPS
+505 NYKESINDKNNYFPS

-542 QGETSFFIL
+542 HGETSFFIL
-551 PDKDEKMMEE
+551 PDKDERMMEE

-588 EAELKICRI
+588 EADLKIKKMRN
-597 QPSLIAYQE
+597 Y
-606 VKGVKEVKEL
+606 K
-616 RRMSCSLI
+616 
-624 RRKNKILK
+624 

>member
-60 KSAQKAIANALKNIA
+60 KSAQKAI
-75 NGQKAIGNAQKNIA
+75 GNAQKNIA
-89 NEQKNIGNAQLELKG
+89 NEQKNIGNGQLELKG

-110 LSSTKGNIEGNI
+110 LSSTKGNIEENI
-122 SLADSAQRIASQLGI
+122 SLADSAQRIATQLGI
-137 DSKPIVVCNACIS
+137 DAKPIVVCTACIS

-158 NRLIDSGLY
+158 NRLIDSDLY

-268 SACKQIDLKEHLAF
+268 STCKQIDLKEHLAF

-350 LGVSGKMNICAEN
+350 LGVSGEMNICAEN

-387 TKCPER
+387 AKYPER
-393 ENIALSQKE
+393 ENIALSQIE
-402 QQEREFTT
+402 QQNCEFTT

-427 IWEGKEEL
+427 LWEGKKEL
-435 GEQEGQEH
+435 GEQEGKEH
-443 HSLLTS
+443 HSLLTT
-449 LYKQMIGDYPK
+449 LYKQMIGNYPK

-480 AEKEETDEERAII
+480 AEKGETDKERAII
-493 FFNHSSSIDSDR
+493 FFNHSSSIASDR
-505 NYKESIKDKDNYFPS
+505 NYKESINDKDNYFPS

-542 QGETSFFIL
+542 HGETSFFIL
-551 PDKDEKMMEE
+551 PDKDERLMEE

-588 EAELKICRI
+588 EADLKIKKMRN
-597 QPSLIAYQE
+597 Y
-606 VKGVKEVKEL
+606 K
-616 RRMSCSLI
+616 
-624 RRKNKILK
+624 

>member
-9 IISPLGETSED
+9 IISPLGETSEE
-20 NYLSVKSGRSGI
+20 NYLSVKAGRSGI
-32 RAYEP
+32 HAYEP

-43 EGFNA
+43 EGFYA

-60 KSAQKAIANALKNIA
+60 RSAQKAIANA
-75 NGQKAIGNAQKNIA
+75 QKTM
-89 NEQKNIGNAQLELKG
+89 GNAQLELKG

-110 LSSTKGNIEGNI
+110 LSSTKGNIEENI
-122 SLADSAQRIASQLGI
+122 SLADSAQRIANLLGI
-137 DSKPIVVCNACIS
+137 DAKPIVVCNACIS

-167 DTAIVCGCDTPRQF
+167 DAAIVCGCDTPRQF

-215 LILSKNPLQGNSW
+215 LILSKNPILGNSW

-268 SACKQIDLKEHLAF
+268 STCKQIDMKEHLAF

-304 GLSELPANAY
+304 GLSDLPANAY

-387 TKCPER
+387 AKSPER

-402 QQEREFTT
+402 QQKREFTT

-427 IWEGKEEL
+427 LWEGKKEL
-435 GEQEGQEH
+435 GEQEGQKH
-443 HSLLTS
+443 HSLLTT
-449 LYKQMIGDYPK
+449 LYKQMIGNYPK

-480 AEKEETDEERAII
+480 AEKGETDKERAII
-493 FFNHSSSIDSDR
+493 FFNHSSSIASDR
-505 NYKESIKDKDNYFPS
+505 NYKESINDKDNYFPS

-542 QGETSFFIL
+542 HGETSFFIL
-551 PDKDEKMMEE
+551 PDKDERMMEE

-588 EAELKICRI
+588 EADLKIEKMRN
-597 QPSLIAYQE
+597 Y
-606 VKGVKEVKEL
+606 K
-616 RRMSCSLI
+616 
-624 RRKNKILK
+624 

>member
-9 IISPLGETSED
+9 IISPLGETSEE
-20 NYLSVKSGRSGI
+20 NYLSVKAGRSGI

-43 EGFNA
+43 EGFYA

-53 DFETLAL
+53 DFDTLAL
-60 KSAQKAIANALKNIA
+60 RSA
-75 NGQKAIGNAQKNIA
+75 QKAIGNAR
-89 NEQKNIGNAQLELKG
+89 LELKG

-110 LSSTKGNIEGNI
+110 LSSTKGNIEANI
-122 SLADSAQRIASQLGI
+122 SLADSAQRIATQLGI
-137 DSKPIVVCNACIS
+137 DAQPIVVCNACIS

-158 NRLIDSGLY
+158 NRLIDSDLY
-167 DTAIVCGCDTPRQF
+167 DAAIVCGCDTPRQF

-205 GLNLGEAAAT
+205 GLNLGEAAAS
-215 LILSKNPLQGNSW
+215 LILSKNPILGNSW

-268 SACKQIDLKEHLAF
+268 STCKQIDMKAHLAF

-304 GLSELPANAY
+304 GLSDLPANAY

-343 GTRGFSE
+343 GTSGFSE

-387 TKCPER
+387 AKSPES
-393 ENIALSQKE
+393 EMIALSQKE
-402 QQEREFTT
+402 QQECEFTT
-410 THTIRITPE
+410 THAIRITPE
-419 EVILDQRK
+419 EVVLDHQK
-427 IWEGKEEL
+427 LWEGKKEL

-443 HSLLTS
+443 HSLLTT
-449 LYKQMIGDYPK
+449 LYKQMIGNYPK

-480 AEKEETDEERAII
+480 AEKGETDEERAII
-493 FFNHSSSIDSDR
+493 FFNHSSSIASDR
-505 NYKESIKDKDNYFPS
+505 NYKESINDKDNYFPS

-542 QGETSFFIL
+542 HGETSFFIL
-551 PDKDEKMMEE
+551 PDKDERMMEE
-561 ILQASCRDA
+561 ILQASCRDD
-570 QSKSFL
+570 QSKSSL

-588 EAELKICRI
+588 EADLKIKKMRN
-597 QPSLIAYQE
+597 Y
-606 VKGVKEVKEL
+606 K
-616 RRMSCSLI
+616 
-624 RRKNKILK
+624 

>member
-9 IISPLGETSED
+9 IISPLGETSEE
-20 NYLSVKSGRSGI
+20 NYLSVKAGRSGI

-43 EGFNA
+43 EGFYA

-60 KSAQKAIANALKNIA
+60 RSAQKAIANAR
-75 NGQKAIGNAQKNIA
+75 
-89 NEQKNIGNAQLELKG
+89 LELKG
-104 KRTAFI
+104 KHTAFI
-110 LSSTKGNIEGNI
+110 LSSTKGNIEENI

-137 DSKPIVVCNACIS
+137 DAQPIVVCNACIS

-167 DTAIVCGCDTPRQF
+167 DAAIVCGCDTPRQF

-215 LILSKNPLQGNSW
+215 LILSKNSIQGNSW

-268 SACKQIDLKEHLAF
+268 STCKQIDLKEHLAF

-387 TKCPER
+387 AKSPES
-393 ENIALSQKE
+393 EMIALSQKE
-402 QQEREFTT
+402 QQECEFTT
-410 THTIRITPE
+410 THAIRITPE
-419 EVILDQRK
+419 EVVLDHQK
-427 IWEGKEEL
+427 LWEGNQNANEKLE
-435 GEQEGQEH
+435 EQEGAGH

-449 LYKQMIGDYPK
+449 LYKQMIGNYPK

-480 AEKEETDEERAII
+480 AEKGETDKERAII
-493 FFNHSSSIDSDR
+493 FFNHSSSIASDR
-505 NYKESIKDKDNYFPS
+505 NYKESISDKNNYFPS

-542 QGETSFFIL
+542 HGETSFFIL
-551 PDKDEKMMEE
+551 PDKDERMMEE
-561 ILQASCRDA
+561 ILQASCRDV

-588 EAELKICRI
+588 EADLKIKKMRN
-597 QPSLIAYQE
+597 Y
-606 VKGVKEVKEL
+606 K
-616 RRMSCSLI
+616 
-624 RRKNKILK
+624 

>member
-9 IISPLGETSED
+9 IISPLGETSEE
-20 NYLSVKSGRSGI
+20 NYLSVKAGRSGI

-43 EGFNA
+43 EGFYA

-60 KSAQKAIANALKNIA
+60 RSAQKAIA
-75 NGQKAIGNAQKNIA
+75 
-89 NEQKNIGNAQLELKG
+89 NAQLELKG
-104 KRTAFI
+104 KRIVFI
-110 LSSTKGNIEGNI
+110 LSSTKGNIEENI

-137 DSKPIVVCNACIS
+137 DSQPIVVCNACIS

-158 NRLIDSGLY
+158 NRLIDSDLY

-215 LILSKNPLQGNSW
+215 LILSKNPIQGNSW

-268 SACKQIDLKEHLAF
+268 STCKQIDMKAHLAF

-304 GLSELPANAY
+304 GLSDLPANAY

-387 TKCPER
+387 AKSPER
-393 ENIALSQKE
+393 EYIDLSQKE
-402 QQEREFTT
+402 QQKREFTT
-410 THTIRITPE
+410 THAIRITPE
-419 EVILDQRK
+419 EVVLDHQK
-427 IWEGKEEL
+427 LWEGNQNANEKLE
-435 GEQEGQEH
+435 EQEGAGH
-443 HSLLTS
+443 HSLLTT
-449 LYKQMIGDYPK
+449 LYKQMIGNYPK

-480 AEKEETDEERAII
+480 AEKGETDKERAII
-493 FFNHSSSIDSDR
+493 FFNHSSSIASDR
-505 NYKESIKDKDNYFPS
+505 NYKESINDKNNYFPS

-542 QGETSFFIL
+542 HGETSFFIL
-551 PDKDEKMMEE
+551 PDKDERMMEE

-588 EAELKICRI
+588 EADLKIKKMRN
-597 QPSLIAYQE
+597 Y
-606 VKGVKEVKEL
+606 K
-616 RRMSCSLI
+616 
-624 RRKNKILK
+624 

>member
-9 IISPLGETSED
+9 IISPLGETSEE
-20 NYLSVKSGRSGI
+20 NYLSVKAGRSGI

-43 EGFNA
+43 EGFYA

-53 DFETLAL
+53 DFDTLAL
-60 KSAQKAIANALKNIA
+60 RSA
-75 NGQKAIGNAQKNIA
+75 QKAIGNAR
-89 NEQKNIGNAQLELKG
+89 LELKG

-110 LSSTKGNIEGNI
+110 LSSTKGNIEANI
-122 SLADSAQRIASQLGI
+122 SLADSAQRIATQLGI
-137 DSKPIVVCNACIS
+137 DAQPIVVCNACIS

-158 NRLIDSGLY
+158 NRLIDSDLY
-167 DTAIVCGCDTPRQF
+167 DAAIVCGCDTPRQF

-215 LILSKNPLQGNSW
+215 LILSKNPILGNSW

-268 SACKQIDLKEHLAF
+268 SACKQIDMKEHLAF

-296 ESVAIGRA
+296 ESVAIERA
-304 GLSELPANAY
+304 GLSDLPANAY

-343 GTRGFSE
+343 GTSGFSE

-387 TKCPER
+387 AKYPER
-393 ENIALSQKE
+393 ENEAAEQIE
-402 QQEREFTT
+402 QQNREFTT
-410 THTIRITPE
+410 THAIRITPE
-419 EVILDQRK
+419 EVVLDHQK
-427 IWEGKEEL
+427 LWEGKKEL

-443 HSLLTS
+443 HSLLTT
-449 LYKQMIGDYPK
+449 LYKQMIGNYPK

-480 AEKEETDEERAII
+480 AEKGETDEERAII
-493 FFNHSSSIDSDR
+493 FFNHSSSIASDR
-505 NYKESIKDKDNYFPS
+505 NYKESINDKDNYFPS

-542 QGETSFFIL
+542 HGETSFFIL
-551 PDKDEKMMEE
+551 PDKDERMMEE
-561 ILQASCRDA
+561 ILQASCRDD

-588 EAELKICRI
+588 EADLKIKKMRN
-597 QPSLIAYQE
+597 Y
-606 VKGVKEVKEL
+606 K
-616 RRMSCSLI
+616 
-624 RRKNKILK
+624 

>member
-9 IISPLGETSED
+9 IISPLGETSEG
-20 NYLSVKSGRSGI
+20 NYLSVKAGRSGI

-43 EGFNA
+43 EGFYA

-60 KSAQKAIANALKNIA
+60 KSAQKAIANA
-75 NGQKAIGNAQKNIA
+75 QKTM
-89 NEQKNIGNAQLELKG
+89 GNAQLELKG

-110 LSSTKGNIEGNI
+110 LSSTKGNIEENI

-137 DSKPIVVCNACIS
+137 DAKPIVVCNACIS

-167 DTAIVCGCDTPRQF
+167 DAAIVCGCDTPRQF

-215 LILSKNPLQGNSW
+215 LILSKNPIQGNSW

-268 SACKQIDLKEHLAF
+268 STCKQIDMKAHLAF

-304 GLSELPANAY
+304 GLSDLPANAY

-387 TKCPER
+387 AKNPER
-393 ENIALSQKE
+393 ENIALSQIE
-402 QQEREFTT
+402 QQNREFTT

-427 IWEGKEEL
+427 LWEGKKEL
-435 GEQEGQEH
+435 GEQEGKEH

-449 LYKQMIGDYPK
+449 LYKQMIGNYPK

-480 AEKEETDEERAII
+480 AEKGETDEERAII
-493 FFNHSSSIDSDR
+493 FFNHSSSIASDR
-505 NYKESIKDKDNYFPS
+505 NYKESINDKNNYFPS

-542 QGETSFFIL
+542 HGETSFFIL
-551 PDKDEKMMEE
+551 PDKDERMMEE

-597 QPSLIAYQE
+597 QSSLIANQE
-606 VKGVKEVKEL
+606 VKGVKEL

>member
-9 IISPLGETSED
+9 IISPLGETSEE
-20 NYLSVKSGRSGI
+20 NYLSVKAGRSGI
-32 RAYEP
+32 CAYEP

-43 EGFNA
+43 EGFYA

-60 KSAQKAIANALKNIA
+60 RSAQKAIANAR
-75 NGQKAIGNAQKNIA
+75 
-89 NEQKNIGNAQLELKG
+89 LELKG

-110 LSSTKGNIEGNI
+110 LSSTKGNIEENI

-137 DSKPIVVCNACIS
+137 DAKPIVVCNACIS

-167 DTAIVCGCDTPRQF
+167 DAAIVCGCDTPRQF

-215 LILSKNPLQGNSW
+215 LILSKNPIQGNSW

-242 STPSKTADGLYL
+242 STPSKTAVGLYL

-268 SACKQIDLKEHLAF
+268 STCKQIDLKEHLAF

-304 GLSELPANAY
+304 GLSDLPANAY

-387 TKCPER
+387 AKKPER

-402 QQEREFTT
+402 QQECEFTT

-427 IWEGKEEL
+427 LWEGKKEL

-443 HSLLTS
+443 HSLLTT
-449 LYKQMIGDYPK
+449 LYKQMIGNYPK

-480 AEKEETDEERAII
+480 AEKGDTDVERREEEGERLLEERAII
-493 FFNHSSSIDSDR
+493 FFNHSSSIASDR
-505 NYKESIKDKDNYFPS
+505 NYKESINDKNNYFPS

-542 QGETSFFIL
+542 HGETSFFIL
-551 PDKDEKMMEE
+551 PDKDERMMEE
-561 ILQASCRDA
+561 ILQASCRDD

-588 EAELKICRI
+588 EADLKIKKMRN
-597 QPSLIAYQE
+597 Y
-606 VKGVKEVKEL
+606 K
-616 RRMSCSLI
+616 
-624 RRKNKILK
+624 

>member
-9 IISPLGETSED
+9 IISPLGETSEE
-20 NYLSVKSGRSGI
+20 NYLSVKAGRSGI

-43 EGFNA
+43 EGFYA

-60 KSAQKAIANALKNIA
+60 RSAQKAIANA
-75 NGQKAIGNAQKNIA
+75 QKTM
-89 NEQKNIGNAQLELKG
+89 GNAQLELKG

-110 LSSTKGNIEGNI
+110 LSSTKGNIEENI
-122 SLADSAQRIASQLGI
+122 SLADSAQRIANLLGI
-137 DSKPIVVCNACIS
+137 DAKPIVVCNACIS

-167 DTAIVCGCDTPRQF
+167 DAAIVCGCDTPRQF

-215 LILSKNPLQGNSW
+215 LILSKNPIQGNSW

-268 SACKQIDLKEHLAF
+268 STCKQIDMKAHLAF

-304 GLSELPANAY
+304 GLSDLPANAY

-387 TKCPER
+387 AKSPER
-393 ENIALSQKE
+393 EYIDLSQKE
-402 QQEREFTT
+402 QQNREFTT

-419 EVILDQRK
+419 EVVLDQRK
-427 IWEGKEEL
+427 LWEGKKEL
-435 GEQEGQEH
+435 GEQEGAGH

-449 LYKQMIGDYPK
+449 LYRQMIGNYPK

-480 AEKEETDEERAII
+480 AEKGDTDKERAII
-493 FFNHSSSIDSDR
+493 FFNHSSSIASDR
-505 NYKESIKDKDNYFPS
+505 NYKESINDKDNYFPS

-542 QGETSFFIL
+542 HGETSFFIL

-561 ILQASCRDA
+561 ILQASCRDD

-588 EAELKICRI
+588 EADLKIKKMRN
-597 QPSLIAYQE
+597 Y
-606 VKGVKEVKEL
+606 K
-616 RRMSCSLI
+616 
-624 RRKNKILK
+624 

>member
-60 KSAQKAIANALKNIA
+60 RSAQKAITNAQKNIENA
-75 NGQKAIGNAQKNIA
+75 QKDIGNKQKAIGN
-89 NEQKNIGNAQLELKG
+89 GRLELKG

-110 LSSTKGNIEGNI
+110 LSSTKGNIEENI

-137 DSKPIVVCNACIS
+137 DAKPIVVCNACIS

-167 DTAIVCGCDTPRQF
+167 DAAIVCGCDTPRQF

-215 LILSKNPLQGNSW
+215 LILSKNPIQGNSW

-268 SACKQIDLKEHLAF
+268 STCEQIDMKAHLAF

-304 GLSELPANAY
+304 GLSDLPANAY

-387 TKCPER
+387 AKNPER

-402 QQEREFTT
+402 QQECEFTT
-410 THTIRITPE
+410 THAIRITPE
-419 EVILDQRK
+419 EVVLDHQK
-427 IWEGKEEL
+427 LWEGNQNANEKLE
-435 GEQEGQEH
+435 EQEGAGH

-449 LYKQMIGDYPK
+449 LYRQMIGNYPK

-480 AEKEETDEERAII
+480 AEKGETDVERREEEGERLLEERAII
-493 FFNHSSSIDSDR
+493 FFNHSSSIASDR
-505 NYKESIKDKDNYFPS
+505 NYKESINDKDNYFPS

-542 QGETSFFIL
+542 HGETSFFIL
-551 PDKDEKMMEE
+551 PDKDERMMEE

-588 EAELKICRI
+588 EADLKIKKMRN
-597 QPSLIAYQE
+597 Y
-606 VKGVKEVKEL
+606 K
-616 RRMSCSLI
+616 
-624 RRKNKILK
+624 